1 MKRVQKNPLSS
12 EHISVKREELGMA
25 VFIQC
30 GHEFTTGIEN
40 LGCGGEGEMTFLR
53 ILKKKKR
60 KEKLT
65 EYLENKC

>member
-1 MKRVQKNPLSS
+1 M
-12 EHISVKREELGMA
+12 KREELGMA